1 MHVSQNIVEMMENR
15 LAKCLNVIES
25 YNLNYEEIGI
35 FGSYARGSYKATSD
49 IDFCVIIK
57 ERPSLYVSGNLRD
70 DLEELHADLIWV
82 TPTSFE
88 NSDTLFMKNVRRDY
102 KKLKEKVE

>member
-49 IDFCVIIK
+49 IDFCVII
-57 ERPSLYVSGNLRD
+57 
-70 DLEELHADLIWV
+70 
-82 TPTSFE
+82 
-88 NSDTLFMKNVRRDY
+88 
-102 KKLKEKVE
+102 